1 MNKERLVQ
9 IARKVFG
16 ESAILPF
23 DELQLLSK
31 AIRNE
36 ALEEIAIEFENCFS
50 ESGET
55 ISEAIR
61 AFKEQQ

>member
-31 AIRNE
+31 AIRNDAPEE
-36 ALEEIAIEFENCFS
+36 ASQKAFSWNTAMTDVLAKEIRS
-50 ESGET
+50 L
-55 ISEAIR
+55 
-61 AFKEQQ
+61 KEQP